1 MDERTFKVVF
11 LGESGTGKTSI
22 ITRYIDKA
30 FSGNLAPTVG
40 GACRT
45 LPYKFRDYLLSLTV
59 WDTAG
64 QEIYRSLSPIY
75 YRNSAAAVIVF
86 DITARESFAQV
97 SGWVGEVQAAVEN
110 VVTIICGNKLDLD
123 DQRVVPELDGAM
135 LAESLHSVYVEA
147 SAKTGQ
153 GIDMLFDTLV
163 RETIEQKPDILQ
175 RRVDGTVVEKGSRGM
190 CC

>member
-1 MDERTFKVVF
+1 MEERTFKVVF

-22 ITRYIDKA
+22 ITRYIDKV

-40 GACRT
+40 GACRSV
-45 LPYKFRDYLLSLTV
+45 PYKFRDYSLSLTV

-75 YRNSAAAVIVF
+75 YRNSTTAVIVF

-110 VVTIICGNKLDLD
+110 VVTVICGNKLDLEA
-123 DQRVVPELDGAM
+123 QRAVPELDGAT
-135 LAESLHSVYVEA
+135 LAQSLHSVYLEA

-153 GIDMLFDTLV
+153 GIEMLFDTVV
-163 RETIEQKPDILQ
+163 RETIEQKPDVL
-175 RRVDGTVVEKGSRGM
+175 RLRVDGPVVETGLGER